1 MRALADELSARIA
14 EFEAS
19 FAASVARPTRLSA
32 AEREAFVKSA
42 QQSAHEPRT
51 EREVREEVD
60 QMLTAAGWL
69 VQDAGKENLFA
80 GTGIAVREAMTRPGR
95 RITCCT

>member
-1 MRALADELSARIA
+1 MRALADELSARVA

-19 FAASVARPTRLSA
+19 FAASVAHPVRLSA

-42 QQSAHEPRT
+42 QQSAQEPRT

-60 QMLTAAGWL
+60 RMLTAAGWL
-69 VQDAGKENLFA
+69 VQDARKENLFA
-80 GTGIAVREAMTRPGR
+80 GTGVAVREVDDRDRPG
-95 RITCCT
+95 